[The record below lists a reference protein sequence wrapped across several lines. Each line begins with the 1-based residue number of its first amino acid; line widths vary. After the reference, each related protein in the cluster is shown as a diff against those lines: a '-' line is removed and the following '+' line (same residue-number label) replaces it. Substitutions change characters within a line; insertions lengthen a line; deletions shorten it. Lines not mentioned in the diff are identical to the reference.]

1 MNSNQLRPICEILAE
16 LVTGTKI
23 SNMFSSLKLSCTLD
37 ERNTKW
43 KRLFD
48 AVANNWNKTHTNNA
62 LIEIIEW
69 IMEPSLY
76 IDNQKEFNEAKD
88 KLNQRLSFI
97 GLELLPTGKI
107 QARSIATTLDEAN
120 QTVSKLK
127 ADLQRFNIHPQIIAF
142 CKPEIISENLF
153 HLVLEASK
161 CLLEELRHISG
172 LTTDGTTLV
181 NQCFEGNNPLIV
193 MNTLTTADEKSEH
206 NGVKSLLN
214 TVVYLYRNPKAHHPK
229 YLSNETYQSTIE
241 ALVII
246 SRARYALDQCFR
258 NNTR

>member
-1 MNSNQLRPICEILAE
+1 MNSNQLRPICEILAD

-120 QTVSKLK
+120 QTVNKLK

-172 LTTDGTTLV
+172 LTTDGNILV
-181 NQCFEGNNPLIV
+181 N
-193 MNTLTTADEKSEH
+193 ASK
-206 NGVKSLLN
+206 
-214 TVVYLYRNPKAHHPK
+214 
-229 YLSNETYQSTIE
+229 ETI
-241 ALVII
+241 
-246 SRARYALDQCFR
+246 R
-258 NNTR
+258 